1 MRKVRDREMTV
12 ARSSGMPR
20 WLALLV
26 GLVAVVFLGP
36 PALAILAG
44 AMGLAIGLTAVALK
58 LGVVVLF
65 IAMLVAMGRALFG
78 GRARAPAPLAPRAD
92 ILESVEARFDA
103 EEAQRR
109 AALDCELEAALRNA
123 R

>member
-1 MRKVRDREMTV
+1 
-12 ARSSGMPR
+12 MPR
-20 WLALLV
+20 WLVLLLT
-26 GLVAVVFLGP
+26 LVALAVFGP
-36 PALAILAG
+36 PALGILAG
-44 AMGLAIGLTAVALK
+44 LLGVAIGLTAVALK

-65 IAMLVAMGRALFG
+65 IAMLVALGRAIFG
-78 GRARAPAPLAPRAD
+78 SRAPDPAPLAPRAD

-109 AALDCELEAALRNA
+109 AALDRELEAALRNA